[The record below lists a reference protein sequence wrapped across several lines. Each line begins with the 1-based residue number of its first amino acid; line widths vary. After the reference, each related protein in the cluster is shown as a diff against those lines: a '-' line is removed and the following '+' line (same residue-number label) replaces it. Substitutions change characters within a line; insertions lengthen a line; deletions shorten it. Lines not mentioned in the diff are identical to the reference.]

1 MAPQFSTCKTIYLEQ
16 KHVTTVIRRQIYFFQ
31 QKYDP
36 NYGSSFLNEKA
47 QEIFDLEREVWTFDL
62 NWSRFEGRNYSDD
75 LLWENE
81 EGEYCRTFLL
91 DWARRITNIR
101 RDLFDFTTT
110 IEGIQFRGHIRI
122 KRKRDGYV
130 FPLENDEPKRI

>member
-1 MAPQFSTCKTIYLEQ
+1 MAPHFSTCKTIYLEQ
-16 KHVTTVIRRQIYFFQ
+16 KHITTVLHRQIYFFQ

-36 NYGSSFLNEKA
+36 NYDSSFLNEKA
-47 QEIFDLEREVWTFDL
+47 REIFDLEREVWEFDL
-62 NWSRFEGRNYSDD
+62 NWSRFEDRNYSDD